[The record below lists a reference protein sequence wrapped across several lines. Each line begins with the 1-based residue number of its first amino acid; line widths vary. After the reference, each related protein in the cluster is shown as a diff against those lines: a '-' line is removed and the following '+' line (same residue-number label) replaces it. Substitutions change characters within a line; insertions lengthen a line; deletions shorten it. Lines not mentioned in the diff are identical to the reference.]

1 MEMFEAKLESLL
13 VAKAYEAL
21 SADERSY
28 VLQHL
33 TESAYRNYHFIL
45 TSSIEVFAKQENAFV
60 PDPDIPAILKD
71 RFEAKFQPQRAPL
84 LLNNFRAMT
93 IYRGAAA
100 LAMVVMAVVFF
111 KISRSGGE
119 LNHQKPKQETAGIKP
134 VEITKIDPVEKPDK
148 IKQLPIPAP
157 IAKAKPVRVQA
168 IKTKKEIVDH
178 VSPELLGLDVYEPIL
193 CLDIDLD
200 GQVPGLNDQ
209 ILTN

>member
-21 SADERSY
+21 STDERSY

-111 KISRSGGE
+111 KVNKFGE
-119 LNHQKPKQETAGIKP
+119 QINPKEPKQSVAMVKLAQAIENDRP
-134 VEITKIDPVEKPDK
+134 EKPCNVR
-148 IKQLPIPAP
+148 QP
-157 IAKAKPVRVQA
+157 AKAVPMAKLKSRVKIRVVQ
-168 IKTKKEIVDH
+168 KEKVIAA
-178 VSPELLGLDVYEPIL
+178 PELLCLDIYDPIL
-193 CLDIDLD
+193 CLDVDLVE
-200 GQVPGLNDQ
+200 QIPGLKD
-209 ILTN
+209 